1 MMLNKGQIYLASKS
15 PRRAELLQQIGVS
28 FEAVDVDVLEDRQVN
43 ESARDFVQRLAT
55 DKASAGWQAS
65 DKSCPVLGAD
75 TVVVLDDEILGKPA
89 SQADAE
95 NMLASLSGREH
106 TVMTAIALVN
116 AEQLLTR
123 LNCSQVSFRE
133 ITEIEIKNYVAS
145 GEPLDKAGAY
155 AIQGQAA
162 VFIEHL
168 QGSYSG
174 VMGLPLFETADLLR
188 KFGIQVV

>member
-28 FEAVDVDVLEDRQVN
+28 FEAVDVDVPEDRQVN
-43 ESARDFVQRLAT
+43 EPARDFVQRLAT

-106 TVMTAIALVN
+106 TVMTAIALMN

-145 GEPLDKAGAY
+145 TEPLDKAGAY

-188 KFGIQVV
+188 KIGIQVV